1 MFPYAQRMWE
11 ILVER
16 GFRPGE
22 LARKAGVGSNYIQ
35 VIVYGQRTNTALATA
50 KRFADALN
58 VNVWWLLGHAVPRDK
73 EAERDG
79 SLFTQRF
86 QECLLRSGLSQ
97 SAMGRELGMP
107 ASTINDYFSGV
118 RMYPK
123 HPTAKRFADLF
134 GVNVWWL
141 LGYDVPE
148 DKAAE
153 AETEREFL
161 RPFKPQPLPPKK
173 LIVEVE
179 EERSEERNREEFD
192 GLRFAV
198 TGYARLNNEARGI
211 IRGMIKRLLKAPK
224 YQERTRV

>member
-141 LGYDVPE
+141 LGYDVSE
-148 DKAAE
+148 DKAEE
-153 AETEREFL
+153 AETER
-161 RPFKPQPLPPKK
+161 QS
-173 LIVEVE
+173 
-179 EERSEERNREEFD
+179 ERSEERNREELE

-211 IRGMIKRLLKAPK
+211 IRGMIKRLLKSPK
-224 YQERTRV
+224 YQGR

>member
-11 ILVER
+11 VLVEK
-16 GFRPGE
+16 GFKPGE
-22 LARKAGVGSNYIQ
+22 LSRKTGVAPGYIQ
-35 VIVYGQRTNTALATA
+35 LIVYGRRTNTALATA
-50 KRFADALN
+50 KRFADALD
-58 VNVWWLLGHAVPRDK
+58 VNVWWLLGHDVPRAK
-73 EAERDG
+73 EAEREG
-79 SLFTQRF
+79 SLFTRRF

-97 SAMGRELGMP
+97 AKVGRELGMN
-107 ASTINDYFSGV
+107 ASAINDYFSGV

-173 LIVEVE
+173 LIVEAE